1 MFPTNIWTA
10 LFEKETWKEK
20 PPSLK
25 LVKCRE
31 FEGRI
36 RWNESCPFHD
46 ITGFTLTL
54 LEKVRRTEDSFLKVR
69 RIETL
74 SGSKFDPATGVT
86 QKPTTFFYGACTS
99 AWRNW
104 ILHALY
110 CMLCIACSVL
120 HAHTLFPTHKY
131 KILKYRMR
139 TLSHNWRAYSS
150 SVCSLSFSLAHP

>member
-20 PPSLK
+20 PPRLK

-110 CMLCIACSVL
+110 CMLTLSFL
-120 HAHTLFPTHKY
+120 HTSE
-131 KILKYRMR
+131 ISLKFRMR